1 MPRRLLGTAEGKRLA
16 DDRSAWLHWGPYL
29 AEREWGAVRED
40 YSAAGDAWD
49 YLSFAD
55 SKSRAYRW
63 GEDGIA
69 GLTDDRLRWCLA
81 VALWNG
87 RDPILKERMF
97 GLTNQ
102 QGNHGE
108 DVKELYYFL
117 DGTPTHSY
125 MRMLYKYPQ
134 AEFPYGDLIAEN
146 ARRGQDQPEYEL
158 VDTGVFDG
166 NRYFD
171 VTVEYA
177 KASPED
183 ILIRITIDNRGLDAA
198 DLHVLP
204 TLWARNTWDWR
215 PGIPIPDLH
224 LSGRSVA
231 ALHNRMTERRLD
243 IDMPVP
249 WLFCNNETNTKKL
262 FAADSKGPFK
272 DGIND
277 YVVNGN
283 KAAIDEEFG
292 TKVAAHVKL
301 TLQPGGQR
309 VIRLRWRPSG
319 STTGPFA
326 DHDAVFDARIAEADE
341 FYASLQ
347 QRVHDPDARLVQ
359 RQALAGMLWSKM
371 FYRFD
376 VRRWLDG
383 DPMQPPPPPGREH
396 IRNGDWRH
404 LNNRDI
410 ISMPDTWE
418 YPWYAAWDL
427 AFHAVTF
434 ALIDPA
440 FAKQQLL
447 LMTHEWYMHPN
458 GSLPAYEWEFGQV
471 NPPVHAWAAWRVYRM
486 DAALTGRP
494 DFAFLEEIFLK
505 LLINFTGWVNRQDV
519 EGRNV
524 FQGGFLGLD
533 NIEVFDRSQHLP
545 VEGII
550 DQSDGTSWMAMYAL
564 NMMRIALELSTRNPV
579 HQSTATKFFEHF
591 LAIAEVMTRV
601 SGKRGLWDEN
611 EQFYFNVLRRP
622 DGASIPLRLFSIVGL
637 FPLFAVEVL
646 EPGTIEKNPVFASRL
661 NWVLEH
667 RPDLASLVSYWDVE
681 GQGRRRLLSLLRGHR
696 IKMLLRRML
705 NEAEF
710 LSDYGV
716 RSVSRV
722 HKDKPFVLELE
733 GKRFSVGYVPGE
745 STSRAFGGNSNWRG
759 PLWMPVNFM
768 FIEALYGF
776 YRYYGDEFQVEF
788 PVGSGTTR
796 SLKQIAG
803 ELTVRLTRLFL
814 RDASGRRPAMGRCDF
829 VHDDPHFRDRL
840 MFHEYFHGD
849 TGEGLGASHQ
859 TGWTGLIALLLHGR
873 LDEDPTQM
881 DMPDGQDDAAG
892 A

>member
-1 MPRRLLGTAEGKRLA
+1 MPGRLLNTTEGKRLA
-16 DDRSAWLHWGPYL
+16 DRAAWLHWGPYL
-29 AEREWGAVRED
+29 AEREWGTVRED
-40 YSAAGDAWD
+40 YSADGNAWD
-49 YLSFAD
+49 YFTFED
-55 SKSRAYRW
+55 SRSRAYRW

-69 GLTDDRLRWCLA
+69 GFTDDRLRWCLSL
-81 VALWNG
+81 ALWNG

-97 GLTNQ
+97 GLTNE

-134 AEFPYGDLIAEN
+134 AAFPYEALIAEN

-158 VDTGVFDG
+158 VDTGVFAG

-183 ILIRITIDNRGLDAA
+183 ILIRISIVNRGPETAELQ
-198 DLHVLP
+198 VLP

-224 LSGRSVA
+224 LNGRSVA
-231 ALHNRMTERRLD
+231 ALHNRMGERRLD
-243 IDMPVP
+243 IDVKAP
-249 WLFCNNETNTKKL
+249 WLFCRNETNTKKL
-262 FAADSKGPFK
+262 FGAESPGPFK

-283 KAAIDEEFG
+283 ADAIDLEFG
-292 TKVAAHVKL
+292 TKVSAQVKL
-301 TLQPGGQR
+301 TLPPGGQR
-309 VIRLRWRPSG
+309 VIRLRWRPVQMTSD
-319 STTGPFA
+319 PFA
-326 DHDAVFDARIAEADE
+326 DHDAVVAARLADADE
-341 FYASLQ
+341 FYAVLQ
-347 QRVHDPDARLVQ
+347 RHIDDPDARLVQ

-376 VRRWLDG
+376 VRRWLEG
-383 DPMQPPPPPGREH
+383 DPLQPPPPPGREN

-418 YPWYAAWDL
+418 YPWYASWDL

-447 LMTHEWYMHPN
+447 LLTHEWYMHPN
-458 GSLPAYEWEFGQV
+458 GSMPSYEWSFGQV

-486 DAALTGRP
+486 DAATTGTP
-494 DFAFLEEIFLK
+494 DLAFLEEIFLK

-545 VEGII
+545 VAGII
-550 DQSDGTSWMAMYAL
+550 DQSDGTAWMAMYAL
-564 NMMRIALELSTRNPV
+564 NMMRIALELADRNPV
-579 HQSTATKFFEHF
+579 HESTATKFFEHF
-591 LAIAEVMTRV
+591 LTIAEVMTRQ
-601 SGKRGLWDEN
+601 SGKRGLWDED
-611 EQFYFNVLRRP
+611 EKFYFNVLRRP
-622 DGASIPLRLFSIVGL
+622 DGSSIPLRLFSIVGL
-637 FPLFAVEVL
+637 FPMFAVEVL
-646 EPGTIEKNPVFASRL
+646 EPDTITRHPVFASRL
-661 NWVLEH
+661 RWVLEH
-667 RPDLASLVSYWDVE
+667 RPDLAALVSYWDVE

-696 IKMLLRRML
+696 VKMLLRRML
-705 NEAEF
+705 DETAF

-716 RSVSRV
+716 RSVSRY
-722 HKDKPFVLELE
+722 HLENPFKLTLE
-733 GKRFSVGYVPGE
+733 GQTFSVSYVPGE
-745 STSRAFGGNSNWRG
+745 SDTRAFGGNSNWRG
-759 PLWMPVNFM
+759 PIWLPVNFM
-768 FIEALYGF
+768 LIEAIYGF
-776 YRYYGDEFQVEF
+776 YRYYGDEFQVEY
-788 PVGSGTTR
+788 PVGSGKTQ
-796 SLKQIAG
+796 SLKQIAD
-803 ELTVRLTRLFL
+803 ELTARLTRLFL
-814 RDASGRRPAMGRCDF
+814 RGPDGTRPAMGPCDF
-829 VHDDPHFRDRL
+829 VHDDPDAGDCL
-840 MFHEYFHGD
+840 LFHEYFHGD
-849 TGEGLGASHQ
+849 TGEGLGAAHQ

-873 LDEDPTQM
+873 MDQDPTRM
-881 DMPDGQDDAAG
+881 DVANGG
-892 A
+892 E